1 MSTDGTRELEQK
13 LNAMSQLNPRQAV
26 ASAIQTVRSAAALNC
41 PTDTGELK
49 QSIFSEVTEQNESIV
64 GACWTD
70 KAYAP
75 YVEFGT
81 GPKGQDRHEGIAPD
95 ITPAYTQ
102 SPWWIHESQI
112 DQRIA
117 EKYRWFYIDTPK
129 GRFYQCTGQP
139 AHPFMYPALEN
150 NKETILEGMKA
161 TFRVDLE
168 GK

>member
-1 MSTDGTRELEQK
+1 MSLDGNTSLERKLKEMSEL
-13 LNAMSQLNPRQAV
+13 NCRQAV
-26 ASAIQTVRSAAALNC
+26 EKAIQTVRSAAILNC

-49 QSIFSEVTEQNESIV
+49 QSIFSEVTEQDESV
-64 GACWTD
+64 MGTCWTN

-81 GPKGQDRHEGIAPD
+81 GPRGQDQHEGISPD
-95 ITPAYTQ
+95 ITPTYTQ

-112 DQRIA
+112 DERIA
-117 EKYRWFYIDTPK
+117 EKYGWFYIDTPK
-129 GRFYQCTGQP
+129 GRFFQCSGQP

-161 TFRVDLE
+161 TFRTELE

>member
-1 MSTDGTRELEQK
+1 MSLDGNVSLERKLKEMSEL
-13 LNAMSQLNPRQAV
+13 NCRQAV
-26 ASAIQTVRSAAALNC
+26 EKAIQTVRSAAALNC

-49 QSIFSEVTEQNESIV
+49 QSIFSEVTERDESVI
-64 GACWTD
+64 GICWTN

-81 GPKGQDRHEGIAPD
+81 GPRGQDQHEGISPD

-112 DQRIA
+112 DERIA
-117 EKYRWFYIDTPK
+117 EKYGWFYIDTPK
-129 GRFYQCTGQP
+129 GRFYQCSGQP

-150 NKETILEGMKA
+150 NKETILEEMKA
-161 TFRVDLE
+161 TFRTELE